1 MTGEHPSVTIDQAI
15 ARALAAYASLTEL
28 GEEIED
34 EWSYVNDLATAWR
47 DRLEEVASAR
57 AGSAIDPAADAAID
71 RAIDEI
77 ERITDPHRAID
88 WLSTFP
94 QVALLALGETP

>member
-1 MTGEHPSVTIDQAI
+1 MSPATVAEAID
-15 ARALAAYASLTEL
+15 RALSAYAELTEL

-34 EWSYVNDLATAWR
+34 EWSYVNDLANAWR
-47 DRLEEVASAR
+47 DRFEAVAGAR
-57 AGSAIDPAADAAID
+57 ADAEVDAATDAAID

-77 ERITDPHRAID
+77 ARITDPHRAID

-94 QVALLALGETP
+94 QVTLLALRETP

>member
-1 MTGEHPSVTIDQAI
+1 MSPATVAEAID
-15 ARALAAYASLTEL
+15 RALSAYAGLTEL
-28 GEEIED
+28 GEEIDD
-34 EWSYVNDLATAWR
+34 EWSYVNDLSSAWR
-47 DRLEEVASAR
+47 DRLEEVAAAR
-57 AGSAIDPAADAAID
+57 ADAVADAATDAAID

-77 ERITDPHRAID
+77 GRITDPHRAID

>member
-1 MTGEHPSVTIDQAI
+1 MSPATVAEAID
-15 ARALAAYASLTEL
+15 RALSAYAELTEL

-34 EWSYVNDLATAWR
+34 EWSYVNDLSSAWR
-47 DRLEEVASAR
+47 DRLEAVAA
-57 AGSAIDPAADAAID
+57 AGADAELHAATEAAID

-77 ERITDPHRAID
+77 ARITDPHRAID

-94 QVALLALGETP
+94 QVTLLALGETP